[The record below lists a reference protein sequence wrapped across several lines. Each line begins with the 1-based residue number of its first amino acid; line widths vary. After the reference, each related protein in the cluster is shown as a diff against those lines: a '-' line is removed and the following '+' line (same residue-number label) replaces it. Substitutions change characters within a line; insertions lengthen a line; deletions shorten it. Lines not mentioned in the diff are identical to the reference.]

1 MLLMYNMRS
10 LQGKSV
16 AQCFLAINT
25 QTKATHQASFLSP
38 FIFHIIIIIVIVIVP
53 TIKLFTPAGATLKQQ
68 LHLSRLPAFF
78 LLWLSLN
85 IETKTLMAQ
94 NNVVI
99 LPESDHVTHLADFPL
114 WICAEATLLCQ
125 MTFLFMKLNHYYQF
139 LCH

>member
-38 FIFHIIIIIVIVIVP
+38 FIFHIIIIIIVIVIVP

-68 LHLSRLPAFF
+68 LHLSQLPAFS
-78 LLWLSLN
+78 LLWL
-85 IETKTLMAQ
+85 
-94 NNVVI
+94 
-99 LPESDHVTHLADFPL
+99 
-114 WICAEATLLCQ
+114 CG
-125 MTFLFMKLNHYYQF
+125 FL
-139 LCH
+139 